1 MAQQTFIN
9 GEALSSVRSKLNANA
24 NDAESRLTD
33 IETGLNFT
41 NIQTKAD
48 FPAPVGGVITL
59 EAGKAYLVNGD
70 IDLTGDRLETGGI
83 CALFGTSSETASI
96 TSTGLTAGVPL
107 LTSNYT
113 LPIQN
118 ISFRDVDTGFYISDD
133 NSPQETVAIDWYAT
147 NFVNIPN
154 IGEVGTV
161 DNFIYDASAVLNS
174 RGMKFT
180 GTVGTIG
187 MSNSIFVGDGAAGN
201 IIDVQ
206 GTCTVTRR
214 FRIIYSSVVAF
225 GSSVGVDVDG
235 AASIPVEG
243 YILDTVNFSGG
254 GTYQSGT
261 FYNDEKTRFI
271 ECRNIP
277 NTAVVGNMFMSNNAT
292 ETVIS
297 ATDTPVKVA
306 GTTLANSVNQKFD
319 HNGASLPNR
328 LTYTGALSRDIQITA
343 VASIESGNN
352 KVIGLYIAK
361 NGTTLNDSE
370 MYATTS
376 GSGKAES
383 ITVQTVVEAAEND
396 YFEVWIENTSGT
408 DNITVTFLNVVA
420 KGLN

>member
-1 MAQQTFIN
+1 MPQQTFIN
-9 GEALSSVRSKLNANA
+9 GEALSSVRSKLNSNA
-24 NDAESRLTD
+24 TDAESRLTD

-48 FPAPVGGVITL
+48 FPTPVGGVITL

-70 IDLTGDRLETGGI
+70 IDLTGDRLVTGGI

-96 TSTGLTAGVPL
+96 TSTGLAAGTPL

-118 ISFRDVDTGFYISDD
+118 ISFKDVDTGFYVSDD

-206 GTCTVTRR
+206 STCTVTRR

-235 AASIPVEG
+235 TATIPVEG

-254 GTYQSGT
+254 GTYQAGT
-261 FYNDEKTRFI
+261 FYTDEKTRFI

-292 ETVIS
+292 ETTIS

-306 GTTLANSVNQKFD
+306 GTTTANAVNQKFD
-319 HNGASLPNR
+319 HDAGTQPNR

-343 VASIESGNN
+343 VASIESTNN
-352 KVIGLYIAK
+352 RVIGLYIAK
-361 NGTTLNDSE
+361 NGTALNDSE

-396 YFEVWIENTSGT
+396 YFEVWVENTTNT
-408 DNITVTFLNVVA
+408 DNVTVTFLNVIA